1 MKKHIWTSIAIVF
14 AILIFVSG
22 IQDVVSGIQDVMGNS
37 GGGKVLTGKLILLS
51 AIACR
56 SANKRK
62 LKEVNNTNLR
72 KIIEALLMLNLI
84 LLVVLQNDLAVKIQ
98 IDPAPNLI
106 IPIVCLIFY
115 LSAYVKANK
124 ANAEIETELKND
136 EV

>member
-14 AILIFVSG
+14 AILIYASG
-22 IQDVVSGIQDVMGNS
+22 IQDVIGNS
-37 GGGKVLTGKLILLS
+37 GGGKFLTGHSILLS

-72 KIIEALLMLNLI
+72 KIIEALLMLVLV
-84 LLVVLQNDLAVKIQ
+84 LLVVLQNDLAVRIE

-124 ANAEIETELKND
+124 ANAEIETEL
-136 EV
+136 

>member
-1 MKKHIWTSIAIVF
+1 MKKHIWTSITIAF
-14 AILIFVSG
+14 AILIFVAG
-22 IQDVVSGIQDVMGNS
+22 IQDVGNNS
-37 GGGKVLTGKLILLS
+37 GGGRFLTGEVILLS
-51 AIACR
+51 ALACR
-56 SANKRK
+56 SANKRR
-62 LKEVNNTNLR
+62 LKEVINTNLR
-72 KIIEALLMLNLI
+72 KIIEALLVLVLI
-84 LLVVLQNDLAVKIQ
+84 LLVVLQNDLAVRIQ

>member
-1 MKKHIWTSIAIVF
+1 MKKHIWTSITIAF
-14 AILIFVSG
+14 AILIFVAG
-22 IQDVVSGIQDVMGNS
+22 IQDVGNNN
-37 GGGKVLTGKLILLS
+37 GRVLTGEVILLS
-51 AIACR
+51 ALACR

-72 KIIEALLMLNLI
+72 KIIEALLMLVLV
-84 LLVVLQNDLAVKIQ
+84 LLVVLQNDLAVRIQ

-124 ANAEIETELKND
+124 ANAEIETEL
-136 EV
+136 

>member
-1 MKKHIWTSIAIVF
+1 MKKHIWTSITIAF
-14 AILIFVSG
+14 AILIFAAG
-22 IQDVVSGIQDVMGNS
+22 IQDVGNNN
-37 GGGKVLTGKLILLS
+37 GRVLTGEVILLS
-51 AIACR
+51 ALACR
-56 SANKRK
+56 SANKRR
-62 LKEVNNTNLR
+62 LKEVINTNLR
-72 KIIEALLMLNLI
+72 KIIEALLVLVLI
-84 LLVVLQNDLAVKIQ
+84 LLVVLQNDLAVRIQ

>member
-22 IQDVVSGIQDVMGNS
+22 IQDVMGNS
-37 GGGKVLTGKLILLS
+37 GGGKVLTGHLILLS

-84 LLVVLQNDLAVKIQ
+84 LLVVLQNDLAVRIQ

-136 EV
+136 AV